1 MGPTEQIDT
10 EDSTTSATAGA
21 LEGKVAVVT
30 GAGRGIGRCT
40 ALYLAAQG
48 ARVVVNDPGVSPDGT
63 GQDQAPAD
71 QVVGEIVAAGGEA
84 VASHDSVA
92 SMEGGTHIVSAALDA
107 WGRIDI
113 LFNNAG
119 ILRDRMFIKMNE
131 EDWDAVIA
139 VHLKGAFAC
148 TKAAA
153 PHMQRQR
160 CGRIINASSSSGL
173 MGNAAQAN
181 YGAAKSAIAGFTRV
195 LARELGRYAIT
206 CNAIAPMAATR
217 LTVGMADM
225 AAKYGLVIPEPEYV
239 APLVAYL
246 ASDAAWNVN
255 GQIFYVFG
263 GSVCLSQ
270 PPVARRTIFKE
281 GGWSV
286 NELIEAVPTQLTQ
299 FIENPGP
306 PADHLRP
313 AFARSAPA
321 EATTATAD
329 EQEAG

>member
-1 MGPTEQIDT
+1 MRPTGPTDT
-10 EDSTTSATAGA
+10 DTSRTDTAAGA
-21 LEGKVAVVT
+21 LAGKVAVVT
-30 GAGRGIGRCT
+30 GAGRGIGRCV
-40 ALYLAAQG
+40 ALYLAEQG
-48 ARVVVNDPGVSPDGT
+48 ARVVVNDAGVTPDGT

-71 QVVGEIVAAGGEA
+71 QVVAEIVAAGGQA

-92 SMEGGTHIVSAALDA
+92 SMEGGVHIVGAALDA

-119 ILRDRMFIKMNE
+119 ILRDGMFIKMDE
-131 EDWDAVIA
+131 ADWDAVIA

-153 PHMQRQR
+153 THMQRQR

-181 YGAAKSAIAGFTRV
+181 YGAAKSGIAGFTRV
-195 LARELGRYAIT
+195 LARDLGRYGIT

-239 APLVAYL
+239 PPLVAYL

-255 GQIFYVFG
+255 GQVFYVFG
-263 GSVCLSQ
+263 GSVCLAQ
-270 PPVARRTIFKE
+270 PPVPRRTIFKRE
-281 GGWSV
+281 GWTV
-286 NELIEAVPTQLTQ
+286 DELIEAVPAQLTQ
-299 FIENPGP
+299 FIDNPGP
-306 PADHLRP
+306 PAEHLRP
-313 AFARSAPA
+313 AFARPPATEAAPSGEEA
-321 EATTATAD
+321 E
-329 EQEAG
+329 

>member
-1 MGPTEQIDT
+1 
-10 EDSTTSATAGA
+10 
-21 LEGKVAVVT
+21 
-30 GAGRGIGRCT
+30 
-40 ALYLAAQG
+40 
-48 ARVVVNDPGVSPDGT
+48 
-63 GQDQAPAD
+63 
-71 QVVGEIVAAGGEA
+71 
-84 VASHDSVA
+84 
-92 SMEGGTHIVSAALDA
+92 MEGGSRIVGAALDA

-131 EDWDAVIA
+131 ADWDAVIA

-153 PHMQRQR
+153 AHMQRQR

-195 LARELGRYAIT
+195 LARDLGRYGIT

-225 AAKYGLVIPEPEYV
+225 AAKYGLVIPEPEYI
-239 APLVAYL
+239 APLIAYL

-263 GSVCLSQ
+263 GSVCLAQ
-270 PPVARRTIFKE
+270 PPVPRRTIFKHD
-281 GGWSV
+281 GWTV
-286 NELIEAVPTQLTQ
+286 DELIEAVPTQLTQ
-299 FIENPGP
+299 FTDNPGP
-306 PADHLRP
+306 PAEHLRP
-313 AFARSAPA
+313 AFAAASCDGGDAIRRAKRN
-321 EATTATAD
+321 ERRTWQID
-329 EQEAG
+329 

>member
-1 MGPTEQIDT
+1 MQATGPKHTP
-10 EDSTTSATAGA
+10 DSTTEIRAGA

-30 GAGRGIGRCT
+30 GAGRGIGRCV
-40 ALYLAAQG
+40 ALYLAQQG
-48 ARVVVNDPGVSPDGT
+48 ARVVVNDAGVAPDGT

-71 QVVGEIVAAGGEA
+71 QVVAEIVAAGGEA
-84 VASHDSVA
+84 VASHDSVVN
-92 SMEGGTHIVSAALDA
+92 MEGGSRIVGTALEA

-119 ILRDRMFIKMNE
+119 ILRDGMFIKMNE
-131 EDWDAVIA
+131 ADWDAVIA

-153 PHMQRQR
+153 TSMRRQR
-160 CGRIINASSSSGL
+160 WGRIINASSSSGL

-195 LARELGRYAIT
+195 LARDLGRYGIT

-225 AAKYGLVIPEPEYV
+225 AAKYGLTIPEPDYI
-239 APLVAYL
+239 APLIAYL

-263 GSVCLSQ
+263 GSVCLAQ
-270 PPVARRTIFKE
+270 LPVPRRTIFKQD
-281 GGWSV
+281 GWSV
-286 NELIEAVPTQLTQ
+286 EDLIQAVPTQLTQ

-306 PADHLRP
+306 PADHLKP
-313 AFARSAPA
+313 AFARGAPA
-321 EATTATAD
+321 EVSSASE
-329 EQEAG
+329 EQTQ

>member
-1 MGPTEQIDT
+1 MRATEPTDT
-10 EDSTTSATAGA
+10 DTSKTDTAAGA
-21 LEGKVAVVT
+21 LAGKVAVVT
-30 GAGRGIGRCT
+30 GAGRGIGRCV
-40 ALYLAAQG
+40 ALYLAKEG
-48 ARVVVNDPGVSPDGT
+48 ARVVVNDPGVSPEGT

-71 QVVGEIVAAGGEA
+71 QVVAEIVAAGGEA

-92 SMEGGTHIVSAALDA
+92 SMEGGSRIVSAAVDT

-131 EDWDAVIA
+131 ADWDAVIA

-153 PHMQRQR
+153 AHMQRQR

-195 LARELGRYAIT
+195 LARDLGRYGIT

-225 AAKYGLVIPEPEYV
+225 AAKYGLTIPEPEYI
-239 APLVAYL
+239 APLIAYL

-255 GQIFYVFG
+255 GQVFYVFG
-263 GSVCLSQ
+263 GSVSLAQ
-270 PPVARRTIFKE
+270 PPVARRTIFKPD
-281 GGWSV
+281 GWTV
-286 NELIEAVPTQLTQ
+286 DELIESVPTQLTQ
-299 FIENPGP
+299 FTDNPGP
-306 PADHLRP
+306 PAEHLRP
-313 AFARSAPA
+313 AFARPPATDAAPSGEEA
-321 EATTATAD
+321 E
-329 EQEAG
+329 

>member
-1 MGPTEQIDT
+1 MRPTEPTDT
-10 EDSTTSATAGA
+10 ETSTTDAPAGA
-21 LEGKVAVVT
+21 LAGKVAVVT
-30 GAGRGIGRCT
+30 GAGRGIGRCV
-40 ALYLAAQG
+40 ALYLAKEG
-48 ARVVVNDPGVSPDGT
+48 AHVVVNDPGVSPDGT

-71 QVVGEIVAAGGEA
+71 QVVAEIVSAGGEA

-92 SMEGGTHIVSAALDA
+92 SMEGGARIVGAALDA

-131 EDWDAVIA
+131 ADWDAVIA
-139 VHLKGAFAC
+139 VHLKGAFSC

-153 PHMQRQR
+153 AHMQRQR

-173 MGNAAQAN
+173 VGNAAQAN

-195 LARELGRYAIT
+195 LARDLGRYGIT

-263 GSVCLSQ
+263 GSVSLSQ
-270 PPVARRTIFKE
+270 PPVARRTIFKPD
-281 GGWSV
+281 GWTV
-286 NELIEAVPTQLTQ
+286 DDLVEAVPTQLTQ
-299 FIENPGP
+299 FTDNPGP
-306 PADHLRP
+306 PAEHLRP
-313 AFARSAPA
+313 AFARPPAPDAKPSGEEA
-321 EATTATAD
+321 E
-329 EQEAG
+329 

>member
-1 MGPTEQIDT
+1 
-10 EDSTTSATAGA
+10 
-21 LEGKVAVVT
+21 VAVVT
-30 GAGRGIGRCT
+30 GAGRGIGRCV
-40 ALYLAAQG
+40 ALYFAREG

-71 QVVGEIVAAGGEA
+71 QVVAEIAAAGGEA

-92 SMEGGTHIVSAALDA
+92 SMEGGSRIVAAAVDT
-107 WGRIDI
+107 WGRVDI

-131 EDWDAVIA
+131 ADWDAVVA

-153 PHMQRQR
+153 AHMQRQR
-160 CGRIINASSSSGL
+160 SGRIINASSSSGL

-195 LARELGRYAIT
+195 LARDLGRYGIT

-225 AAKYGLVIPEPEYV
+225 AAKYGLTIPEPEYI

-263 GSVCLSQ
+263 GSVSLSQ
-270 PPVARRTIFKE
+270 PPVARRTIFKAE
-281 GGWSV
+281 GWTIE
-286 NELIEAVPTQLTQ
+286 ELIEAVPTQLTQ
-299 FIENPGP
+299 FTDNPGP
-306 PADHLRP
+306 PAEHLRP
-313 AFARSAPA
+313 AFARPPATGAPQPSA
-321 EATTATAD
+321 EET
-329 EQEAG
+329 E

>member
-1 MGPTEQIDT
+1 MRPTEPIDT
-10 EDSTTSATAGA
+10 NTSETETAAGA
-21 LEGKVAVVT
+21 LAGKVAVVT
-30 GAGRGIGRCT
+30 GAGRGIGRCV
-40 ALYLAAQG
+40 ALYFAKEG

-71 QVVGEIVAAGGEA
+71 QVVAEIAAAGGEA
-84 VASHDSVA
+84 IASHDSVA
-92 SMEGGTHIVSAALDA
+92 SMEGGSRVVGAAVDT

-131 EDWDAVIA
+131 ADWDAVIA

-153 PHMQRQR
+153 AHMQRQR

-181 YGAAKSAIAGFTRV
+181 YGAAKAAIAGFTRV
-195 LARELGRYAIT
+195 LARDLGRYGIT

-225 AAKYGLVIPEPEYV
+225 AAKYGLTIPEPEYI

-263 GSVCLSQ
+263 GSVSLSQ
-270 PPVARRTIFKE
+270 PPVARRTIFKPE
-281 GGWSV
+281 GWTV
-286 NELIEAVPTQLTQ
+286 DELIEAVPAQLTQ
-299 FIENPGP
+299 FIDNPGP
-306 PADHLRP
+306 PAEHLRP
-313 AFARSAPA
+313 AFARPPA
-321 EATTATAD
+321 TGAATPSD
-329 EQEAG
+329 QEAE

>member
-1 MGPTEQIDT
+1 MRPTGPTDT
-10 EDSTTSATAGA
+10 DTSRTDTAAGA
-21 LEGKVAVVT
+21 LAGKVAVVT
-30 GAGRGIGRCT
+30 GAGRGIGRCV
-40 ALYLAAQG
+40 ALYLAEQG
-48 ARVVVNDPGVSPDGT
+48 ARVVVNDAGVTPDGT

-71 QVVGEIVAAGGEA
+71 QVVAEIVAAGGQA

-92 SMEGGTHIVSAALDA
+92 SMEGGVHIVGAALDA

-119 ILRDRMFIKMNE
+119 ILRDGMFIKMDE
-131 EDWDAVIA
+131 ADWDAVIA

-153 PHMQRQR
+153 THMQRQR

-181 YGAAKSAIAGFTRV
+181 YGAAKSGIAGFTRV
-195 LARELGRYAIT
+195 LARDLGRYGIT

-255 GQIFYVFG
+255 GQVFYVFG
-263 GSVCLSQ
+263 GSVCLAQ
-270 PPVARRTIFKE
+270 PPVPRRTIFKRE
-281 GGWSV
+281 GWTV
-286 NELIEAVPTQLTQ
+286 DELIEAVPAQLTQ
-299 FIENPGP
+299 FIDNPGP
-306 PADHLRP
+306 PAEHLRP
-313 AFARSAPA
+313 AFARPPATEAAPSGEEA
-321 EATTATAD
+321 E
-329 EQEAG
+329 